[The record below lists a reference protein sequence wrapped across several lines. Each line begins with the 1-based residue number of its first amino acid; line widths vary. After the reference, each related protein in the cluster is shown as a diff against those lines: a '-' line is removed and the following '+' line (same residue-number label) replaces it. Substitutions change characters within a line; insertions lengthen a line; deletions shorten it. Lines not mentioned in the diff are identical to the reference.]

1 MKKSFQLAVSVALLA
16 LVLSGCNGP
25 ASYGKKMA
33 KLACE
38 AKELET
44 KLETADDAQREEIRQ
59 ETMEIIDKM
68 AQLGK
73 EAEDKYKEDP
83 DAAKEMEEA
92 FNEAIKDC
100 E

>member
-1 MKKSFQLAVSVALLA
+1 MKNLLHLTLSLTVVALL
-16 LVLSGCNGP
+16 LSSCNGP

-83 DAAKEMEEA
+83 AATKEMEES